1 MYDDYYM
8 STQDHFLRQYSKSS
22 SHLTF
27 VQIKTNLPAEE
38 DEDAAHVSVASGGSP
53 ATKNL

>member
-1 MYDDYYM
+1 M

>member
-1 MYDDYYM
+1 MM
-8 STQDHFLRQYSKSS
+8 VIIREQPRSLLETYSKSS